1 MSPEDVAERLAVL
14 ETEMLAVK
22 EDAHAMKADVHAIL
36 KSQSEMMNE
45 LTRYRGIWG
54 GVLLVF
60 SAVGVF
66 LQFFIP
72 AIKQW
77 LGKE

>member
-22 EDAHAMKADVHAIL
+22 EGAHAMKADVHAIL